1 MVTKQ
6 FELSGRVA
14 LVIGGAN
21 ALGRAIGVAL
31 AEAGADVAF
40 TSLNAVRQE
49 EVAANS
55 AVNEAWALGRK
66 GFAAAIDATDPAQV
80 KATIRRAVDELGH
93 LDILVNNPD
102 LPFAK
107 PLADTTPDEWQRV
120 LTANLSP
127 VFFACRAAGA
137 VMLPQGKGRI
147 INVTSILGERGL
159 INSTAYCAA
168 KAGVINLTRALGL
181 EWARTGVTVNGIG
194 VGFLEDTP
202 GIGEDQSNREAL
214 EHYLP
219 LRRLARSDEMAGLA
233 VYLASDASE
242 FITGQTIFVEGGAL
256 AHV

>member
-6 FELSGRVA
+6 FELSGKVA
-14 LVIGGAN
+14 LVLGGGS

-40 TSLNAVRQE
+40 TSLSVNRQE

-55 AVNEAWALGRK
+55 AVNEVWALGRK
-66 GFAAAIDATDPAQV
+66 GFAAAIDATDASQV
-80 KATIRRAVDELGH
+80 EAAVRRTVDELGR

-120 LTANLSP
+120 LVANLSA

-159 INSTAYCAA
+159 SNSTAYCAA
-168 KAGVINLTRALGL
+168 KAGVMNLTRALAL

-194 VGFLEDTP
+194 VGFLEDAP
-202 GIGEDQSNREAL
+202 GIGQDEASKEAL
-214 EHYLP
+214 EKYLP
-219 LRRLARSDEMAGLA
+219 LRRLARSSEMAGLA

-242 FITGQTIFVEGGAL
+242 FVTGQTIFVEGGAL

>member
-6 FELSGRVA
+6 FELSGKVA
-14 LVIGGAN
+14 LVLGGGS

-40 TSLNAVRQE
+40 TSLSVNRQE

-55 AVNEAWALGRK
+55 AVNEVWALGRK
-66 GFAAAIDATDPAQV
+66 GFAAAIDATDASQV
-80 KATIRRAVDELGH
+80 EAAVRRTVDELGR

-120 LTANLSP
+120 LVANLSA

-159 INSTAYCAA
+159 SNSTAYCAA
-168 KAGVINLTRALGL
+168 KAGVMNLTRALAL

-194 VGFLEDTP
+194 VGFLEDVS
-202 GIGEDQSNREAL
+202 GIGQDESLKEAL
-214 EHYLP
+214 EKYLP
-219 LRRLARSDEMAGLA
+219 LRRLARASEMAGLA
-233 VYLASDASE
+233 VYLASDASG

>member
-6 FELSGRVA
+6 FELSGKLA
-14 LVIGGAN
+14 LVIGGAT

-40 TSLNAVRQE
+40 TSLSVNRQE

-55 AVNEAWALGRK
+55 AVNEVWALGRK
-66 GFAAAIDATDPAQV
+66 GFAAAIDVTDAAQV
-80 KATIRRAVDELGH
+80 ESVVRRTVDELGR
-93 LDILVNNPD
+93 LDILVNTPD

-107 PLADTTPDEWQRV
+107 PLADTTPNEWQRV
-120 LTANLSP
+120 LTANLSA

-137 VMLPQGKGRI
+137 VMLPQGRGRI

-159 INSTAYCAA
+159 SNSTAYCAA
-168 KAGVINLTRALGL
+168 KAGVINLTRALAL
-181 EWARTGVTVNGIG
+181 EWARSGVTVNGIG
-194 VGFLEDTP
+194 VGFLDDAP
-202 GIGEDQSNREAL
+202 GIGQDGSLKEAL
-214 EHYLP
+214 EKYLP
-219 LRRLARSDEMAGLA
+219 LRRLASSSEMAGLA
-233 VYLASDASE
+233 VYLASDASA

>member
-6 FELSGRVA
+6 FELSGKVA
-14 LVIGGAN
+14 LVVGGAT

-31 AEAGADVAF
+31 AEAGADAAF
-40 TSLNAVRQE
+40 TSLTVNRQE

-55 AVNEAWALGRK
+55 AVNEVWALGRR
-66 GFAAAIDATDPAQV
+66 GFAAAIDVTDAAQV
-80 KATIRRAVDELGH
+80 EAVVRRAVDELGR

-107 PLADTTPDEWQRV
+107 PLADTAPDEWQRV
-120 LTANLSP
+120 LTANLSA

-159 INSTAYCAA
+159 SNSTAYCAA
-168 KAGVINLTRALGL
+168 KAGVINLTRALAL

-194 VGFLEDTP
+194 VGFLEDAP
-202 GIGEDQSNREAL
+202 GIGEDGSLKEAL
-214 EHYLP
+214 EKYLP
-219 LRRLARSDEMAGLA
+219 LRRLARSSEMAGLA

>member
-6 FELSGRVA
+6 FELSGKVA
-14 LVIGGAN
+14 LVLGGGS

-31 AEAGADVAF
+31 AEAGADVSF
-40 TSLNAVRQE
+40 TSLSVNRQE
-49 EVAANS
+49 EIAANS
-55 AVNEAWALGRK
+55 AVNEVWALGRK
-66 GFAAAIDATDPAQV
+66 GFAAAIDATDASQV
-80 KATIRRAVDELGH
+80 EAAVRRTVDELGR

-120 LTANLSP
+120 LTANLSA

-159 INSTAYCAA
+159 SNSTAYCAA
-168 KAGVINLTRALGL
+168 KAGVMNLTRALAL

-194 VGFLEDTP
+194 VGFLEDAP
-202 GIGEDQSNREAL
+202 GIGQDESSKEAL
-214 EHYLP
+214 EKYLP
-219 LRRLARSDEMAGLA
+219 LRRLARSSEMAGLA

>member
-6 FELSGRVA
+6 FELSGKVA
-14 LVIGGAN
+14 LVVGGAT

-31 AEAGADVAF
+31 AEAGADAAF
-40 TSLNAVRQE
+40 TSLTVNRQE

-55 AVNEAWALGRK
+55 AVNEVWALGRR
-66 GFAAAIDATDPAQV
+66 GFAAAIDVTDAAQV
-80 KATIRRAVDELGH
+80 EAIVRRAVDELGR

-107 PLADTTPDEWQRV
+107 PLADTAPNEWQRV
-120 LTANLSP
+120 LTANLSA

-159 INSTAYCAA
+159 SNSTAYCAA
-168 KAGVINLTRALGL
+168 KAGVINLTRALAL

-194 VGFLEDTP
+194 VGFLDDAP
-202 GIGEDQSNREAL
+202 GIGEDGSLKEAL
-214 EHYLP
+214 EKYLP
-219 LRRLARSDEMAGLA
+219 LHRLARSSEMAGLA
-233 VYLASDASE
+233 VYLASDASD
-242 FITGQTIFVEGGAL
+242 FVTGQTIFVEGGAL

>member
-1 MVTKQ
+1 MVTKA

-14 LVIGGAN
+14 LVLGGAT

-40 TSLNAVRQE
+40 TTLAAKREE

-66 GFAAAIDATDPAQV
+66 GFAVAIDATDVAQV
-80 KATIRRAVDELGH
+80 EATVRRTVEELGR
-93 LDILVNNPD
+93 LDILVNNHD

-120 LTANLSP
+120 LTANLSS
-127 VFFACRAAGA
+127 VFFACRAVGA

-159 INSTAYCAA
+159 INSAAYCAA

-181 EWARTGVTVNGIG
+181 EWAQTGVTVNGIG
-194 VGFLEDTP
+194 VGFLEDVP
-202 GIGEDQSNREAL
+202 GIGQDGSLKEAL
-214 EHYLP
+214 EKYLP
-219 LRRLARSDEMAGLA
+219 LRRLARSEEMAGLA

-242 FITGQTIFVEGGAL
+242 FVTGQTIFVEGGAL

>member
-1 MVTKQ
+1 MVMKQ
-6 FELSGRVA
+6 FDLSGKVA
-14 LVIGGAN
+14 LVVGGATP
-21 ALGRAIGVAL
+21 LGRAIGVAL

-40 TSLNAVRQE
+40 TTLAAGRDE

-55 AVNEAWALGRK
+55 AVNEVWALGRR

-80 KATIRRAVDELGH
+80 ETAVRRAVDELGR

-107 PLADTTPDEWQRV
+107 PLADTTPEEWQRV
-120 LTANLSP
+120 LTANLSS

-137 VMLPQGKGRI
+137 VMLPQGNGRI

-159 INSTAYCAA
+159 VNSTAYCAA

-181 EWARTGVTVNGIG
+181 EWAPTGVTVNGIG
-194 VGFLEDTP
+194 VGFLEDVP
-202 GIGEDQSNREAL
+202 GVGQDEPSKEAL

-219 LRRLARSDEMAGLA
+219 LRRLARSDEMAGVT
-233 VYLASDASE
+233 VYLACDASE

>member
-1 MVTKQ
+1 MVTKG
-6 FELSGRVA
+6 FELSGKVA
-14 LVIGGAN
+14 LILGGAS

-40 TSLNAVRQE
+40 ASFGVDRRE
-49 EVAANS
+49 EVAVNS
-55 AVNEAWALGRK
+55 AVNEVWALGRK
-66 GFAAAIDATDPAQV
+66 GFAAAIDATDADQV
-80 KATIRRAVDELGH
+80 EAAVRRTVDELGR

-120 LTANLSP
+120 LTANLSS
-127 VFFACRAAGA
+127 VFLACRAAAA

-159 INSTAYCAA
+159 ANSTAYCAA
-168 KAGVINLTRALGL
+168 KAGVINLTRALAL

-194 VGFLEDTP
+194 AGFLDDVP
-202 GIGEDQSNREAL
+202 GIGQDESLKEAL
-214 EHYLP
+214 EKYLP
-219 LRRLARSDEMAGLA
+219 LRRLASSSEMAGLA

-242 FITGQTIFVEGGAL
+242 FVTGQTIFVEGGAL

>member
-6 FELSGRVA
+6 FELSGKVA
-14 LVIGGAN
+14 LVLGGATP
-21 ALGRAIGVAL
+21 LGRAIGVAL

-40 TSLNAVRQE
+40 TSLNADRRE

-55 AVNEAWALGRK
+55 AVNEVWALGRK
-66 GFAAAIDATDPAQV
+66 GFAAVIDATDPTQV
-80 KATIRRAVDELGH
+80 EATVRRAVDELGR

-120 LTANLSP
+120 LTANLSAL
-127 VFFACRAAGA
+127 FFACRAAGA

-147 INVTSILGERGL
+147 INATSILGERGL

-194 VGFLEDTP
+194 VGFLEDVP
-202 GIGEDQSNREAL
+202 GIGEDETLKEAL

-219 LRRLARSDEMAGLA
+219 LRRLAHSSEMAGLA